1 MSAAICPECREP
13 AQESPATD
21 IAPCWGPAPAWSHED
36 GSALCPVVGA
46 NGYEPAQPEF
56 VQ

>member
-1 MSAAICPECREP
+1 MSARCPECFEP
-13 AQESPATD
+13 AVESPATD
-21 IAPCWGPAPAWSHED
+21 IAPCWGDPPAWSHED

-56 VQ
+56 VS

>member
-1 MSAAICPECREP
+1 MSAAICPECYEP
-13 AQESPATD
+13 AQESQAVD
-21 IAPCWGPAPAWSHED
+21 IAPAWGDPPAWSHED

-56 VQ
+56 S